1 MNEHEIHEMLYKH
14 ICKEI
19 SMIADQIQ
27 KSGTMSDK
35 DLERLDKLYHT
46 KKDMLTAKAM
56 ADSEEYEG
64 GISGYRGRS
73 PMTGRYISRE
83 SNNSYTDGYSQ
94 GYSEAMNMM
103 HSGEQGNNGGN
114 SGHYPMPQYPYPDR
128 RW

>member
-1 MNEHEIHEMLYKH
+1 MNEHEIHDMIFKQV
-14 ICKEI
+14 CKEI
-19 SMIADQIQ
+19 AQIADQIQ
-27 KSGTMSDK
+27 KSGTMSEK
-35 DLERLDKLYHT
+35 DLDRLDKLYHT

-64 GISGYRGRS
+64 MSGMRGRS
-73 PMTGRYISRE
+73 PMTGRYVSRE

-103 HSGEQGNNGGN
+103 RGGEQGNNGGN
-114 SGHYPMPQYPYPDR
+114 SGHYPMQPYYPYPEK